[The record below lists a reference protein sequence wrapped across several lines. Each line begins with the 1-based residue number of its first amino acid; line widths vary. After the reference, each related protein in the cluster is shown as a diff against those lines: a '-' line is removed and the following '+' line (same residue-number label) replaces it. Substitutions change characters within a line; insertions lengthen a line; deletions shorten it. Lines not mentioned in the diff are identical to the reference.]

1 MGELRSASFD
11 DPGETRAFDKGRS
24 DLVTLGDATLGRL
37 TFEPGWRWSESV
49 KPLAGT
55 DSCQSHHMGVVVSGR
70 MHVEMGD
77 GASTEIGPGEAYEI
91 PPGHDAWVV
100 GDETFTGFE
109 FKSAAEYA
117 KPQ

>member
-11 DPGETRAFDKGRS
+11 APGETRTFENGRA
-24 DLVTLGDATLGRL
+24 DLVTLGDATLGRF

-100 GDETFTGFE
+100 GEEPVRIVDWYGA
-109 FKSAAEYA
+109 SNYA
-117 KPQ
+117 R